1 MNLAIIISGLIKG
14 LKNLKPLLKYKRIA
28 YKAFLG
34 VLMGVLVACSVILY
48 NKNKVLS
55 ERIEI
60 ANNNIEAYQGM
71 LNGSEQ
77 ANNVLKLDMSQLR
90 NTNDKL
96 LSQIDSVR
104 KELKIKP
111 KVINTVATQTQTIYV
126 SANKWVRGQDIVKTI
141 LKDSIYSDTINY
153 NNLTKVAYTIGK
165 DTVSVKLDV
174 KNQQF
179 LYVYRSRKYKNKKSF
194 LKRLF
199 TLDFKKVNVYK
210 YEIVN
215 TNDLLKTS
223 DVRVIESINK

>member
-1 MNLAIIISGLIKG
+1 MNLAIIIRGLIKG
-14 LKNLKPLLKYKRIA
+14 LKNLKPLLKYKKIA

-34 VLMGVLVACSVILY
+34 VLIGVLIACSVILY

-55 ERIEI
+55 ERVEI

-126 SANKWVRGQDIVKTI
+126 SANKGVRGQDIVKTI

-153 NNLTKVAYTIGK
+153 NNLTKVAYTIGM

-179 LYVYRSRKYKNKKSF
+179 LYVYRSRQYKNKKSF
-194 LKRLF
+194 IKRLF